1 MCFWLGCP
9 HVTEDQVQKAS
20 DIQNIIHKQVY
31 ILCQG
36 SKEDK
41 SMADKLMYINDA
53 QNYPFCRLQLVVE
66 HSNNKPTN
74 QNSIIVPKFV
84 KPTNTI
90 DFGRD

>member
-41 SMADKLMYINDA
+41 SMAGKLMYINDA

-66 HSNNKPTN
+66 AFEHATK
-74 QNSIIVPKFV
+74 
-84 KPTNTI
+84 
-90 DFGRD
+90 